1 MCQKPV
7 TSQWDIKIDAVTCLN
22 VKLSV
27 YGQPLDYVIDNG
39 FIDLTYRI
47 DRPPSKRKIIS
58 SHKLDF
64 TTLTKLCILSFT
76 YS

>member
-22 VKLSV
+22 VKLPV

-39 FIDLTYRI
+39 FIELI
-47 DRPPSKRKIIS
+47 DPRVKEKLLAHTNSIS
-58 SHKLDF
+58 QH
-64 TTLTKLCILSFT
+64 
-76 YS
+76 